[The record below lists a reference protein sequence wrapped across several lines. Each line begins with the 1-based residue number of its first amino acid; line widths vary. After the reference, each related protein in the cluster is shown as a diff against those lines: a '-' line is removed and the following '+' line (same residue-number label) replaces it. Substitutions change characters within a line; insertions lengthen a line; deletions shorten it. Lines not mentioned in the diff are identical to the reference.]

1 MIPQF
6 GIYILKI
13 ILLKEHAGKNGTVC
27 FSGRRV
33 IVLATLLAIVSPI
46 ALGLLT
52 YWVAATIDRSM
63 NPFVDKNYRLAVET
77 RVEEQQQQVANTR
90 EYVRKH
96 IDVLGQK
103 IGSLQAQVSRIH
115 AVEMRI
121 ADSAGIKLDDFSFEQ
136 DPPVGGSAKGISTE
150 QIDIENAIAEIEKEL
165 LKRESEIATVDFLLS
180 SRNLKNKQTPSGWPV
195 KNGWISS
202 SFGNRMHPITGKKQ
216 FHRGVDIPGKLN
228 SDVKAVADG
237 VVTRSTKRPRYG
249 WLVEVDHGDGYST
262 IYGHNSKNLVIEG
275 ETVKKGQAIAKL
287 GNTGRSTGP
296 HVHFEVLLNGRNIN
310 PVKYL
315 SKKL

>member
-1 MIPQF
+1 M
-6 GIYILKI
+6 KI
-13 ILLKEHAGKNGTVC
+13 ILLKEHAGKNGAIC
-27 FSGRRV
+27 FSARRV
-33 IVLATLLAIVSPI
+33 IALGALLTIVLPI
-46 ALGLLT
+46 ALGLIA

-63 NPFVDKNYRLAVET
+63 NPFVDQQYRVAVES
-77 RVEEQQQQVANTR
+77 RVKEQQQEVANTR
-90 EYVRKH
+90 DYVRKH

-103 IGSLQAQVSRIH
+103 IGSLQAQVSRIN

-121 ADSAGIKLDDFSFEQ
+121 ADFAGIKLDDFSFEQ
-136 DPPVGGSAKGISTE
+136 DPPVGGSANGSKTE
-150 QIDIENAIAEIEKEL
+150 QVDIQNAIAAIEKEL

-180 SRNLKNKQTPSGWPV
+180 SRSLKNKQTPSGWPV

-228 SDVKAVADG
+228 SDILAVADG
-237 VVTRSTKRPRYG
+237 VVTRSTRRPNYG

-262 IYGHNSKNLVIEG
+262 IYGHNSKNLVKDG
-275 ETVKKGQAIAKL
+275 ETVKKGQPIAKL
-287 GNTGRSTGP
+287 GSTGRSTGP
-296 HVHFEVLLNGRNIN
+296 HLHFEVLRDGRNIN